1 MSSQALHNDL
11 IVSTIF
17 QQFYLPPHGW
27 ARRTETDSAD
37 VARAARVSKA
47 FSEHALDALWKKLFD
62 WVPLMRLLDDS
73 VRQIRSPNRIESTWV
88 ICARIPPERWERF
101 RLYARRIGFFSRST
115 GPFTTIHPSMFSLFQ
130 KLSGSQSLFPALTS
144 VDWTQ
149 TDVKYGA
156 EIMVFASEFL
166 RKANFQYTLP
176 HNPGLR
182 ENGPGEQDYVIA
194 SVLNAFSSQVPLL
207 RNFILSAAIHPDA
220 LDFSGFRNLTEL
232 TLRLPFFTSSLINT
246 CAYMEH
252 LVYLD
257 LVCTAVDTSSG
268 WPEDLGS
275 LDGFHSLHRLKLDFT
290 TQQFA
295 TRLLNAISSSP
306 LTSIAMGLVEDATP
320 LSFSLVQTL
329 KSLFPTCLRQV
340 AIQFPHADQPSD
352 FTISSYIHPLLLLK
366 QLDKVSVTVTA
377 KSPTEDEIH
386 DMIDAWPSLTE
397 LSLDYWDPVS
407 PLSITA
413 LSFFALGCPSL
424 RSLSLGDVSLRG
436 QPLSGVKVVTSH
448 RLRHLS
454 MRLSDEHLTTADKV
468 TLARFLDDLFPHLE
482 ERSLL
487 SGSQYFEDK
496 ELWDEIAAILKGFKA
511 ARAHELSRLQ
521 CSLTSSGSV

>member
-1 MSSQALHNDL
+1 
-11 IVSTIF
+11 
-17 QQFYLPPHGW
+17 
-27 ARRTETDSAD
+27 
-37 VARAARVSKA
+37 
-47 FSEHALDALWKKLFD
+47 
-62 WVPLMRLLDDS
+62 
-73 VRQIRSPNRIESTWV
+73 
-88 ICARIPPERWERF
+88 
-101 RLYARRIGFFSRST
+101 
-115 GPFTTIHPSMFSLFQ
+115 MFSLFQ